1 MLLSRVAESLY
12 WSARYLERAE
22 DTARVVL
29 QHTNLIVDLPP
40 SAGVTW
46 EALLAV
52 TGNVETFEKTGHDV
66 HEHSIVSY
74 LVDDRDNPACLLLA
88 VTAARDNLRGAREV
102 IPRAAWQAV
111 NDLYHFVANRHEEGV
126 NRAGR
131 ARFCDQL
138 ISESQR
144 VVGALSGTMSRDAA
158 YDMMRLGRHI
168 ERADMTTR
176 VLDVTAGALMRTG
189 ASTDVRADGDRDG
202 YRDGDGD
209 RDGHRDGSGDRDD
222 DADREGGDS
231 TDYGDVRWANVLRS
245 LSALQMFRRA
255 TRGPVEGAAVVRF
268 CLTDPHFPRSVEFC
282 LAEVEHCL
290 GRIEGSTSL
299 AGATDEARRELAAVH
314 YASLDGEA
322 LHQLADTLQ
331 LEIGQLHDR
340 LAAAY
345 FADAPEHESDAPGER
360 PTAQS

>member
-1 MLLSRVAESLY
+1 MLLSRVAENLY

-22 DTARVVL
+22 DTARVLL

-52 TGNVETFEKTGHDV
+52 TDNEDAFAEAGHELD
-66 HEHSIVSY
+66 EQSIVSY

-102 IPRAAWQAV
+102 IPRATWQAV
-111 NDLYHFVANRHEEGV
+111 NDLYLFVANRHEEGV

-144 VVGALSGTMSRDAA
+144 VAGALSGTMSRDAA

-176 VLDVTAGALMRTG
+176 VLDVTAGALMPGVLDDAR
-189 ASTDVRADGDRDG
+189 DGDRDG
-202 YRDGDGD
+202 PAG
-209 RDGHRDGSGDRDD
+209 
-222 DADREGGDS
+222 EGAVRNGDS

-255 TRGPVEGAAVVRF
+255 TRGPVDGGAVVHF

-282 LAEVEHCL
+282 LAQVEHCL
-290 GRIEGSTSL
+290 RRIPGATPVT
-299 AGATDEARRELAAVH
+299 GATDEARRELAAAP
-314 YASLDGEA
+314 YAALDGDA
-322 LHQLADTLQ
+322 LHQLADILQ
-331 LEIGQLHDR
+331 LEIGQIHDR
-340 LAAAY
+340 IVSAY
-345 FADAPEHESDAPGER
+345 FAGPAQELDERAGARDER

>member
-52 TGNVETFEKTGHDV
+52 TGNVETFEQAGHDV
-66 HEHSIVSY
+66 DEYSIVSY
-74 LVDDRDNPACLLLA
+74 LVDDRDNPACLLHA

-176 VLDVTAGALMRTG
+176 VLDVTAGALMRTDG
-189 ASTDVRADGDRDG
+189 GTDVHADGDRHRDG
-202 YRDGDGD
+202 GVDRDGDDDGAD
-209 RDGHRDGSGDRDD
+209 RDGRH
-222 DADREGGDS
+222 S

-255 TRGPVEGAAVVRF
+255 TRGPVEGGAVVRF

-290 GRIEGSTSL
+290 GRIEGSTSM
-299 AGATDEARRELAAVH
+299 AGATDEARRELAAAH
-314 YASLDGEA
+314 YAALDGEA
-322 LHQLADTLQ
+322 LHELADTLQ

-345 FADAPEHESDAPGER
+345 FADAPDHGADAPSER
-360 PTAQS
+360 PTAQG